1 MFFDDKQ
8 TNKQTYGRTQTLNPS
23 LRIGAP
29 GKNDNNVG
37 LLRTVKKYGYKKNT
51 ANNKIGMGLV
61 MSHTYNL
68 SHAYLSHTPHFKAP
82 YISGLIEGDRV
93 ARYR

>member
-1 MFFDDKQ
+1 M
-8 TNKQTYGRTQTLNPS
+8 
-23 LRIGAP
+23 
-29 GKNDNNVG
+29 
-37 LLRTVKKYGYKKNT
+37 LRTVKKYGYKKNT

-68 SHAYLSHTPHFKAP
+68 SHAYLSHTPHCKAP

-93 ARYR
+93 AIEVENQPVAHCSVTCNQTLPVRQ

>member
-1 MFFDDKQ
+1 MYIVVKKCVNKYQQ
-8 TNKQTYGRTQTLNPS
+8 TFSIK
-23 LRIGAP
+23 I
-29 GKNDNNVG
+29 NDNNVG

-68 SHAYLSHTPHFKAP
+68 SHAYLSHTPHTVKAP
-82 YISGLIEGDRV
+82 YISGLIYWHILLHC
-93 ARYR
+93 ATLM

>member
-1 MFFDDKQ
+1 MHLVLSLPISSHSVAL
-8 TNKQTYGRTQTLNPS
+8 NKAT
-23 LRIGAP
+23 
-29 GKNDNNVG
+29 DVG